1 MDISST
7 NRDTENK
14 VDQMAVSHLI
24 IHLFCYSIYHLLL
37 VGTNL
42 LAVYFTFLIRLFIY
56 FSFFDTSFIFLFSLV
71 SILKWL
77 LNTPTAT
84 DTFTG
89 ILLLPFILSTAST
102 LLLYCSTILFNFVNL
117 FEVVHLTIYKYTE

>member
-24 IHLFCYSIYHLLL
+24 IHLFCDSIYHLLL

-84 DTFTG
+84 DTFTA